1 MWMRKNFRPLNKIN
15 PLHKTTSSLFLSFQ
29 SSSLFCSLRQLS
41 TCSDSKPIHNTFH
54 PKIICKSQIICIRGI
69 SITQLH
75 LLQLLLPL
83 IFAAHP
89 FHTPFLT
96 RPTWKSNTISGTAK
110 LVPTSMA
117 ELMKKDISLKDTSL
131 SMENA
136 LMNKLQKEKAYFT
149 TGMKSTK
156 PFQKL
161 LKANV
166 LYQTGRPSVMIFS
179 IRLPVPANTL
189 RESIAVQDPFAT
201 IQESSSCTDVQS
213 RTLVPLKTST

>member
-1 MWMRKNFRPLNKIN
+1 MRRNFRALNKTN
-15 PLHKTTSSLFLSFQ
+15 PLHKTTNSSSLSFQ
-29 SSSLFCSLRQLS
+29 SSSLFCLVQQLS

-54 PKIICKSQIICIRGI
+54 PKIICKSQIICIPGM

-83 IFAAHP
+83 IFAAQH
-89 FHTPFLT
+89 FHTLFLT
-96 RPTWKSNTISGTAK
+96 RPIWKNNTISGTAK

-117 ELMKKDISLKDTSL
+117 ELMNKDTSLKDTSL

-136 LMNKLQKEKAYFT
+136 LTNKLQKEKAYFT
-149 TGMKSTK
+149 TGTKSTK

-166 LYQTGRPSVMIFS
+166 LYQTEQPSVTIFS
-179 IRLPVPANTL
+179 IRSPVPANTS
-189 RESIAVQDPFAT
+189 RE
-201 IQESSSCTDVQS
+201 
-213 RTLVPLKTST
+213 